1 MEELRSHPGA
11 AQRLATAGSCYHPG
25 EEEEEGG
32 GGVAE
37 LRLPSGSGNHGR
49 YTHWEQEP

>member
-1 MEELRSHPGA
+1 MEELRSHPRA

-25 EEEEEGG
+25 EEEEGG
-32 GGVAE
+32 GGVTE
-37 LRLPSGSGNHGR
+37 LESPSGSGNHDG